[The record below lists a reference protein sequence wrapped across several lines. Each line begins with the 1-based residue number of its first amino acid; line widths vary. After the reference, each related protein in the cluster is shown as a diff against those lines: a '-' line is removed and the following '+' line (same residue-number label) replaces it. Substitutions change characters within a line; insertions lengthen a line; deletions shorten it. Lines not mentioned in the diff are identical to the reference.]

1 MKLGEQ
7 VRGSGVDAE
16 LELHGAAHMIP
27 DLDLHR
33 AARLQGQKE
42 TPARLG
48 TALWRK
54 RLGAMM
60 VATAHRFI
68 LFLFS
73 LETTLLRNSRRA

>member
-1 MKLGEQ
+1 MT
-7 VRGSGVDAE
+7 S
-16 LELHGAAHMIP
+16 AAFSAWP
-27 DLDLHR
+27 FSVPSASL
-33 AARLQGQKE
+33 
-42 TPARLG
+42 LG

-68 LFLFS
+68 LFFLS